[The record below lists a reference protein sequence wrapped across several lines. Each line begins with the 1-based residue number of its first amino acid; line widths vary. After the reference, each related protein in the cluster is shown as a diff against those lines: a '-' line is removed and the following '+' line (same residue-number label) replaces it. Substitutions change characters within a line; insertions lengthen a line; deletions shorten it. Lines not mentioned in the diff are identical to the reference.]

1 MVTSTVVDTYLV
13 ENRTKLKFGSFGEL
27 DWNRDRVDLNI
38 EAVCFIEASCRGAT
52 LRNLRNNI
60 LQNLA
65 NFGIPKEK
73 EEKERKRKGEKG
85 NFAALNRILSTTMMK
100 AVSYQGGRSTS

>member
-65 NFGIPKEK
+65 IFWIPK
-73 EEKERKRKGEKG
+73 EKERKRKGEKG